1 MIKNLDNI
9 NIQIMQYLK
18 LIDKKWKNGILKFKE
33 KIRGFKDKINNKDI
47 SIRSSIYGDI
57 IIDEKERILIDSFYL
72 QRQREILHKGFAY
85 YVYPEAR
92 HSRFEHSLGVFW
104 IIKKLLESKFWKIS
118 KIDEKDRMNLICAAL
133 LHDIGHGPFSHF
145 SEFLLDFMGITSMLR
160 PKDKNSY
167 DSRYHERRIVSMIL
181 NQDYL
186 LKKIGVDSYYLD
198 EALKKL
204 GANPESVTKMI
215 LGNPKEKFAS
225 LINGS
230 IDADKLDYYQR
241 DAFFTGT
248 PAGTI
253 DAEFLMRN
261 VKFNKK
267 NVYFLEKTFSSI
279 IQMFFNREYVYSIVS
294 YHPVIRTI
302 QSMMAVAFISAL
314 SILSPKTQV
323 EVLLHL
329 DMMDDNDFWVILD
342 IIASNISSDKNEK
355 KIFEDILE
363 RFRSRDFYKR
373 WFTLSL
379 DECKELQ
386 ITKIKEEKDISS
398 YFYPL
403 KFTRNDVHNGKLRKN
418 EAIIFEISP
427 KPKSRDERKEK
438 IIKNFKNI
446 FIENRQGNIVNLYER
461 LEKDKETIV
470 EGLASFQHQLN
481 NALLLHPRKKEKNVH
496 KIPKV
501 IIEKLRIEV
510 GGFSK
515 DVRVLLKNE
524 LESLRGI

>member
-1 MIKNLDNI
+1 
-9 NIQIMQYLK
+9 
-18 LIDKKWKNGILKFKE
+18 
-33 KIRGFKDKINNKDI
+33 
-47 SIRSSIYGDI
+47 
-57 IIDEKERILIDSFYL
+57 
-72 QRQREILHKGFAY
+72 
-85 YVYPEAR
+85 
-92 HSRFEHSLGVFW
+92 
-104 IIKKLLESKFWKIS
+104 
-118 KIDEKDRMNLICAAL
+118 
-133 LHDIGHGPFSHF
+133 
-145 SEFLLDFMGITSMLR
+145 
-160 PKDKNSY
+160 
-167 DSRYHERRIVSMIL
+167 
-181 NQDYL
+181 
-186 LKKIGVDSYYLD
+186 
-198 EALKKL
+198 
-204 GANPESVTKMI
+204 
-215 LGNPKEKFAS
+215 
-225 LINGS
+225 
-230 IDADKLDYYQR
+230 
-241 DAFFTGT
+241 
-248 PAGTI
+248 
-253 DAEFLMRN
+253 
-261 VKFNKK
+261 
-267 NVYFLEKTFSSI
+267 
-279 IQMFFNREYVYSIVS
+279 MFFNREYVYSIVS

-342 IIASNISSDKNEK
+342 IIASNIYSDKNEK

-386 ITKIKEEKDISS
+386 ITKIKEEKDIAS

-403 KFTRNDVHNGKLRKN
+403 KFTRNDVYNGKLRKN